1 MNEVK
6 NSSRK
11 NKDYRLDSNQKVIRF
26 EEALK
31 KVGSQRKAE
40 KMTGIPRTTYQH
52 LSQRQQRCN
61 LNNATKGFF
70 HTPEGLEFLHRMTLA
85 AEFVI
90 TQVCGSGIG
99 AIQTF
104 YELLQLD
111 SLTASST
118 GALHKRLSIMERNLI
133 NYGDQQFDKL
143 GRSMPPKAVTCALDE
158 TFPSGIC
165 LVGMEVESNFILLER
180 FASKRDC
187 ETWHEAMKD
196 PLSGLPLT
204 VIQVVSDEA
213 KALLK
218 YTRDILQAH
227 HSPDVFHVQQDIIKA
242 TTPKLKAG
250 VKSAREALQQ
260 ANTRLQAV
268 VDIENA
274 HRLNGETLSP
284 EKCLQHNQ
292 TLDKTA
298 DEQAQAIAHLVEAST
313 RREEVSQANRGI
325 GQDYHPIDLATG
337 KKRTPEQLAEQL
349 STHFVT
355 VNGHAE
361 AAGVSDNSIKRLQ
374 KAQRVVDAMVLTLEF
389 FWCWVGRHVDALN
402 LPDDLAP
409 LFENHLL
416 PMAYI
421 EVHLPKASN
430 AEQRQQRRD
439 LHRQL
444 GIELSDTQA
453 WQSMTDERKKALQ
466 GEARKCALVFQRS
479 SSCVEGRNGQLSLKH
494 HASRKMS
501 ARKLAASTVIHNYFI
516 TRRDGTTAAERLF
529 EQPPDDLFEWLLAHT
544 DYPAL
549 PAKKRTNAGE
559 LRAVA

>member
-61 LNNATKGFF
+61 LNNVTKGFF
-70 HTPEGLEFLHRMTLA
+70 HTPEGQEFLHRMTLA

-118 GALHKRLSIMERNLI
+118 GALHKRLSIMEKNLI

-180 FASKRDC
+180 FANKRDC

-284 EKCLQHNQ
+284 EKCLQHNR
-292 TLDKTA
+292 TLDKAA
-298 DEQAQAIAHLVEAST
+298 DEEPPGQAVMASASSAT
-313 RREEVSQANRGI
+313 KVS
-325 GQDYHPIDLATG
+325 
-337 KKRTPEQLAEQL
+337 
-349 STHFVT
+349 
-355 VNGHAE
+355 
-361 AAGVSDNSIKRLQ
+361 
-374 KAQRVVDAMVLTLEF
+374 
-389 FWCWVGRHVDALN
+389 W
-402 LPDDLAP
+402 
-409 LFENHLL
+409 
-416 PMAYI
+416 
-421 EVHLPKASN
+421 
-430 AEQRQQRRD
+430 
-439 LHRQL
+439 
-444 GIELSDTQA
+444 
-453 WQSMTDERKKALQ
+453 
-466 GEARKCALVFQRS
+466 
-479 SSCVEGRNGQLSLKH
+479 
-494 HASRKMS
+494 
-501 ARKLAASTVIHNYFI
+501 
-516 TRRDGTTAAERLF
+516 
-529 EQPPDDLFEWLLAHT
+529 
-544 DYPAL
+544 
-549 PAKKRTNAGE
+549 
-559 LRAVA
+559 

>member
-1 MNEVK
+1 MV
-6 NSSRK
+6 
-11 NKDYRLDSNQKVIRF
+11 
-26 EEALK
+26 
-31 KVGSQRKAE
+31 
-40 KMTGIPRTTYQH
+40 
-52 LSQRQQRCN
+52 
-61 LNNATKGFF
+61 
-70 HTPEGLEFLHRMTLA
+70 LA
-85 AEFVI
+85 PV
-90 TQVCGSGIG
+90 
-99 AIQTF
+99 QTF
-104 YELLQLD
+104 YELAQLD
-111 SLTASST
+111 NLTASST
-118 GALHKRLSIMERNLI
+118 GTLHKRLSTLEKNLVD
-133 NYGDQQFDKL
+133 YGEQQFEKL
-143 GRSMPPKAVTCALDE
+143 GQAMPAKAVTCALDE

-165 LVGMEVESNFILLER
+165 LVGMEVESNFILLEQ
-180 FASKRDC
+180 FADKRDC

-196 PLSGLPLT
+196 RLSALPMT

-242 TTPKLKAG
+242 TTPTLRAG

-260 ANTRLQAV
+260 ANKRLQAL

-274 HRLNGETLSP
+274 HRSNGESLSP
-284 EKCLQHNQ
+284 EKRLQHHQ
-292 TLDKTA
+292 ALDKAA
-298 DEQAQAIAHLVEAST
+298 DEQAMAIDHLVDAST
-313 RREEVSQANRGI
+313 RREEVLDANRGI

-337 KKRTPEQLAEQL
+337 KKRTPEQLSEQL
-349 STHFVT
+349 NTHFVT

-361 AAGVSDNSIKRLQ
+361 AAGVSDNSIKKLQ
-374 KAQRVVDAMVLTLEF
+374 KAQRVVDAMVLTLKF
-389 FWCWVGRHVDALN
+389 FWCWVGSHIEALD
-402 LPDDLAP
+402 LPDDLVP
-409 LFENHLL
+409 VFENQLL

-421 EVHLPKASN
+421 DVHLPKARN

-444 GIELSDTQA
+444 EIELNDTEV
-453 WQSMTDERKKALQ
+453 WQSTTDKRKKELQ
-466 GEARKCALVFQRS
+466 AEARKCALVFQRS

-544 DYPAL
+544 DYPPL
-549 PAKKRTNAGE
+549 PAKKRPNARGITRRGLILGGRNDPPE
-559 LRAVA
+559 STKAKPPKDSIVEQALQDQARTLGGLASQSFAEQSANDPTKTAADTGDQSD

>member
-1 MNEVK
+1 
-6 NSSRK
+6 
-11 NKDYRLDSNQKVIRF
+11 
-26 EEALK
+26 
-31 KVGSQRKAE
+31 
-40 KMTGIPRTTYQH
+40 
-52 LSQRQQRCN
+52 
-61 LNNATKGFF
+61 
-70 HTPEGLEFLHRMTLA
+70 
-85 AEFVI
+85 
-90 TQVCGSGIG
+90 
-99 AIQTF
+99 
-104 YELLQLD
+104 
-111 SLTASST
+111 
-118 GALHKRLSIMERNLI
+118 LHKRLSTLERNLI
-133 NYGDQQFDKL
+133 DYGEQQFEKL
-143 GRSMPPKAVTCALDE
+143 GQTMPAKAVTCALDE
-158 TFPSGIC
+158 TFPAGIC
-165 LVGMEVESNFILLER
+165 LVGIEVESNFILLER
-180 FASKRDC
+180 FANKRDC

-196 PLSGLPLT
+196 PLSGLPMT

-250 VKSAREALQQ
+250 VKRAREALQQ
-260 ANTRLQAV
+260 ANTRLQV
-268 VDIENA
+268 MVDIENT
-274 HRLNGETLSP
+274 HRLNGESLSQ
-284 EKCLQHNQ
+284 EKHRQHHQ
-292 TLDKTA
+292 ALDKAA
-298 DEQAQAIAHLVEAST
+298 DEQAQAIEHLVEAST

-325 GQDYHPIDLATG
+325 GQDYHPIDLVTG

-349 STHFVT
+349 STHFAT

-361 AAGVSDNSIKRLQ
+361 AADVSDNSIKRLQ

-389 FWCWVGRHVDALN
+389 FWCWVGSHVDALN

-409 LFENHLL
+409 LFDNQLL

-421 EVHLPKASN
+421 DVHLPKARN

-444 GIELSDTQA
+444 DIELNDTQV
-453 WQSMTDERKKALQ
+453 WQSMTDERKRALQ

-516 TRRDGTTAAERLF
+516 TRPDGTTAAERLF

-549 PAKKRTNAGE
+549 PAKKRTNVGG

>member
-6 NSSRK
+6 SSSTK
-11 NKDYRLDSNQKVIRF
+11 YKDYRLDSNQKVIRF
-26 EEALK
+26 EEAMNK
-31 KVGSQRKAE
+31 TGSQRKAE
-40 KMTGIPRTTYQH
+40 KMTGIPRSTYQH
-52 LSQRQQRCN
+52 LSERQQRCQ
-61 LNNATKGFF
+61 LNDTVRDFF
-70 HTPEGLEFLHRMTLA
+70 HTPEGLVFLHRITLT

-90 TQVCGSGIG
+90 TQVCGAGIG

-104 YELLQLD
+104 YELAQLD
-111 SLTASST
+111 TLTASST
-118 GALHKRLSIMERNLI
+118 GTLHKRLSTLEKNLVD
-133 NYGDQQFDKL
+133 YGEQQFKNL
-143 GRSMPPKAVTCALDE
+143 GQAMPPKAVTCALDE

-165 LVGMEVESNFILLER
+165 LVGMEVESNFILLEQ
-180 FASKRDC
+180 FADKRDC
-187 ETWHEAMKD
+187 ETWHEAMKGR
-196 PLSGLPLT
+196 LSALPMT

-218 YTRDILQAH
+218 YTRDVLQAH

-242 TTPKLKAG
+242 TTPTLRAG
-250 VKSAREALQQ
+250 VKSAHEVLQQ
-260 ANTRLQAV
+260 ANKRLQAL

-274 HRLNGETLSP
+274 HRSNSEPLSP
-284 EKCLQHNQ
+284 EQRQQHDQ
-292 TLDKTA
+292 KLDKA
-298 DEQAQAIAHLVEAST
+298 VDEQAMAIDRLADTNT
-313 RREEVSQANRGI
+313 RRESVLDANRGI
-325 GQDYHPIDLATG
+325 GRDYHPIDLATG
-337 KKRTPEQLAEQL
+337 KKRTPEQLSEQL
-349 STHFVT
+349 KAHFFT

-361 AAGVSDNSIKRLQ
+361 AAGVSDNSIKKIQ
-374 KAQRVVDAMVLTLEF
+374 KAQRVVDDMVLTLQF
-389 FWCWVGRHVDALN
+389 FWCWVGSHIDALN
-402 LPDDLAP
+402 LPDDLVSI
-409 LFENHLL
+409 FENQLL

-421 EVHLPKASN
+421 DVHLPKARN

-444 GIELSDTQA
+444 EIELNDTDV
-453 WQSMTDERKKALQ
+453 WQSTTDERKKELQ
-466 GEARKCALVFQRS
+466 TEARKCAGVFQRS

-529 EQPPDDLFEWLLAHT
+529 ERLPDDLFEWLLAHT

-549 PAKKRTNAGE
+549 PAQKRANKTG

>member
-61 LNNATKGFF
+61 LNNVTKGFF
-70 HTPEGLEFLHRMTLA
+70 HTPEGQEFLHRMTLA

-180 FASKRDC
+180 FANKRDC

-242 TTPKLKAG
+242 TTC
-250 VKSAREALQQ
+250 S
-260 ANTRLQAV
+260 
-268 VDIENA
+268 
-274 HRLNGETLSP
+274 
-284 EKCLQHNQ
+284 
-292 TLDKTA
+292 
-298 DEQAQAIAHLVEAST
+298 
-313 RREEVSQANRGI
+313 
-325 GQDYHPIDLATG
+325 
-337 KKRTPEQLAEQL
+337 
-349 STHFVT
+349 
-355 VNGHAE
+355 
-361 AAGVSDNSIKRLQ
+361 
-374 KAQRVVDAMVLTLEF
+374 
-389 FWCWVGRHVDALN
+389 
-402 LPDDLAP
+402 
-409 LFENHLL
+409 
-416 PMAYI
+416 
-421 EVHLPKASN
+421 
-430 AEQRQQRRD
+430 
-439 LHRQL
+439 
-444 GIELSDTQA
+444 
-453 WQSMTDERKKALQ
+453 
-466 GEARKCALVFQRS
+466 
-479 SSCVEGRNGQLSLKH
+479 
-494 HASRKMS
+494 
-501 ARKLAASTVIHNYFI
+501 
-516 TRRDGTTAAERLF
+516 
-529 EQPPDDLFEWLLAHT
+529 
-544 DYPAL
+544 
-549 PAKKRTNAGE
+549 
-559 LRAVA
+559 

>member
-1 MNEVK
+1 MNEVT
-6 NSSRK
+6 SSSK
-11 NKDYRLDSNQKVIRF
+11 TSKDYRLGSNQKVIRF

-31 KVGSQRKAE
+31 ETGSQRKAE

-52 LSQRQQRCN
+52 LSQRQQRCQ
-61 LNNATKGFF
+61 LDDTVSDFF
-70 HTPEGLEFLHRMTLA
+70 HTPEGLAFLHRITLT

-99 AIQTF
+99 VVQTF
-104 YELLQLD
+104 YELAQLD
-111 SLTASST
+111 QLTACSDGS
-118 GALHKRLSIMERNLI
+118 LHKRLSTLERNLI
-133 NYGDQQFDKL
+133 DYGEQQCEKL
-143 GRSMPPKAVTCALDE
+143 GQTMPAKSVTCALDE

-165 LVGMEVESNFILLER
+165 LVGIEVESNFILLER

-187 ETWHEAMKD
+187 ETWHEAMKN

-204 VIQVVSDEA
+204 IIQVVSDEA

-274 HRLNGETLSP
+274 NRLNGETLPP

-292 TLDKTA
+292 TLDKAA

-421 EVHLPKASN
+421 DVHLPKARN

-444 GIELSDTQA
+444 AIELNDSDA
-453 WQSMTDERKKALQ
+453 WQSTTDERKKELQ
-466 GEARKCALVFQRS
+466 AEARKCALVFQRS
-479 SSCVEGRNGQLSLKH
+479 SSCVEGRNGQLALKH

-501 ARKLAASTVIHNYFI
+501 AQKLAASTVIHNYS
-516 TRRDGTTAAERLF
+516 
-529 EQPPDDLFEWLLAHT
+529 
-544 DYPAL
+544 
-549 PAKKRTNAGE
+549 
-559 LRAVA
+559 